1 MEAVFLKILN
11 MSITAS
17 WIALAVIAVRL
28 LLKKAPKWITVLM
41 WGLVGIRLVC
51 PFSLESIFSLIP
63 SAETV
68 PGDILYTNTPT
79 IHSGVEAFNS
89 VVNPIILDSL
99 APAAGASVHPI
110 RVIAFAASAIWIV
123 GIVAMFT
130 YTVVSYI
137 RIYRKVKEAVPY
149 KDNIRLCD
157 HVDTPFILGVIHPK
171 IYLPS
176 AMSEQDMKYV
186 IAHENTHLKRHDH
199 WWKPLGFL
207 LLTVYWFHPILWV
220 AYVLL
225 CRDIELA
232 CDEKVIQDMGTEN
245 KKPYS
250 DALINCSAPRRMIAA
265 CPLAFGEVGVK
276 ERVKSVLNYRKP
288 AFWIIVAAMIA
299 GIVLAVCF
307 LTNPA
312 ESTEFGLSGNNV
324 SDIDPENIVSKIQKI
339 EGLDDETLYINSD
352 VNGFGLY
359 LDSDFN
365 WSGSQTIQY
374 FFKKGSKTY
383 GAQLRIFQEKNT
395 CFVTDSSKLSQQKTA
410 FLLYYYLQAVKFLP
424 QEAIRQIAP
433 ADRYILRQIEEGTPS
448 DYSKVIT
455 YSSNGVGGID
465 GWYIHLQLEPLHEV
479 NGAYQG
485 TGDEVIQLFFG
496 YADGS
501 LTAGGN
507 DTLQSVRITLLR
519 EQYPQYFDLDAANGL
534 DVYVWQMAENRYSFG
549 VLPHSDTH
557 RDSSELLDLRGT
569 GADAMRQILSTY
581 HLDENDIHIIPW
593 QNPISSYIGEQWIA
607 ADGESIEE
615 KQANYV
621 DTIEDMLFGEQAQP
635 PDYGYPIYDS
645 LVFDIDGDGIEEYCV
660 LGYGRT
666 SGIFTFSLT
675 AGEAGAEQ
683 WKYNNVFCTAWYNLS
698 FVRCDDGVV
707 RVQGIDQTKETH
719 LFDISVIDGNLQL
732 SENGKDIS
740 MIKTYS
746 ASNS

>member
-1 MEAVFLKILN
+1 MDAVFLKILN

-41 WGLVGIRLVC
+41 WGLVGIRLIC

-79 IHSGVEAFNS
+79 IHSGVEAINS

-99 APAAGASVHPI
+99 AHAVGASVNPI
-110 RVIAFAASAIWIV
+110 QIIAFAASAIWIV
-123 GIVAMFT
+123 GIVAMSI

-137 RIYRKVKEAVPY
+137 RIQRKVKEAVPY
-149 KDNIRLCD
+149 QDNIRLCD
-157 HVDTPFILGVIHPK
+157 HVDTPFILGVIRPK

-207 LLTVYWFHPILWV
+207 LLTVYWFNPILWA

-232 CDEKVIQDMGTEN
+232 CDEKVIQDMGAEN

-250 DALINCSAPRRMIAA
+250 IALINCSVPRRMIAA

-288 AFWIIVAAMIA
+288 AFWIIAAAMIA

-312 ESTEFGLSGNNV
+312 ESPEFGMDGNNV
-324 SDIDPENIVSKIQKI
+324 SDQS
-339 EGLDDETLYINSD
+339 
-352 VNGFGLY
+352 
-359 LDSDFN
+359 
-365 WSGSQTIQY
+365 
-374 FFKKGSKTY
+374 
-383 GAQLRIFQEKNT
+383 LRIT
-395 CFVTDSSKLSQQKTA
+395 S
-410 FLLYYYLQAVKFLP
+410 
-424 QEAIRQIAP
+424 
-433 ADRYILRQIEEGTPS
+433 
-448 DYSKVIT
+448 
-455 YSSNGVGGID
+455 
-465 GWYIHLQLEPLHEV
+465 
-479 NGAYQG
+479 
-485 TGDEVIQLFFG
+485 
-496 YADGS
+496 
-501 LTAGGN
+501 
-507 DTLQSVRITLLR
+507 LR
-519 EQYPQYFDLDAANGL
+519 EEYPQYFDLDAANGL
-534 DVYVWQMAENRYSFG
+534 DVYVWQMAENSYWFG
-549 VLPHSDTH
+549 VLPHSDIH
-557 RDSSELLDLRGT
+557 RDWSELLELRGT
-569 GADAMRQILSTY
+569 GVDAMRQILSTY
-581 HLDENDIHIIPW
+581 HLDKNDIHIIPW

-615 KQANYV
+615 KQANYI
-621 DTIEDMLFGEQAQP
+621 DTVEGMLFGEQVQP
-635 PDYGYPIYDS
+635 LDDAYPIYDS
-645 LVFDIDGDGIEEYCV
+645 LVFDIDGDGIDEYCV

-666 SGIFTFSLT
+666 SGIFTFSFT
-675 AGEAGAEQ
+675 ASEVGAELS
-683 WKYNNVFCTAWYNLS
+683 KYHNVFCTAWYDLS
-698 FVRCDDGVV
+698 FVQCDDGVV
-707 RVQGIDQTKETH
+707 RVQGIDQTEETH

-732 SENGKDIS
+732 SEDGKDIS
-740 MIKTYS
+740 TIKTYP
-746 ASNS
+746 AGNS

>member
-1 MEAVFLKILN
+1 MDAVFLKILN

-41 WGLVGIRLVC
+41 WGLVGIRLIC

-79 IHSGVEAFNS
+79 IHSGVEAINS

-99 APAAGASVHPI
+99 APAVGASVNPI
-110 RVIAFAASAIWIV
+110 QIIAFAASAIWIV
-123 GIVAMFT
+123 GIVAMSI

-137 RIYRKVKEAVPY
+137 RIQRKVKEAVPY
-149 KDNIRLCD
+149 QDNIRLCD
-157 HVDTPFILGVIHPK
+157 HVDTPFILGVIRPK

-207 LLTVYWFHPILWV
+207 LLTVYWFNPILWA

-232 CDEKVIQDMGTEN
+232 CDEKVIQDMGAEN

-250 DALINCSAPRRMIAA
+250 IALINCSVPRRMIAA

-288 AFWIIVAAMIA
+288 AFWIIAAAMIA

-312 ESTEFGLSGNNV
+312 ESPEFGMDGNNV
-324 SDIDPENIVSKIQKI
+324 SDQS
-339 EGLDDETLYINSD
+339 
-352 VNGFGLY
+352 
-359 LDSDFN
+359 
-365 WSGSQTIQY
+365 
-374 FFKKGSKTY
+374 
-383 GAQLRIFQEKNT
+383 LRIT
-395 CFVTDSSKLSQQKTA
+395 S
-410 FLLYYYLQAVKFLP
+410 
-424 QEAIRQIAP
+424 
-433 ADRYILRQIEEGTPS
+433 
-448 DYSKVIT
+448 
-455 YSSNGVGGID
+455 
-465 GWYIHLQLEPLHEV
+465 
-479 NGAYQG
+479 
-485 TGDEVIQLFFG
+485 
-496 YADGS
+496 
-501 LTAGGN
+501 
-507 DTLQSVRITLLR
+507 LR
-519 EQYPQYFDLDAANGL
+519 EEYPQYFDLDAANGL
-534 DVYVWQMAENRYSFG
+534 DVYVWQMAENSYWFG
-549 VLPHSDTH
+549 VLPHSDIH
-557 RDSSELLDLRGT
+557 RDWSELLELRGT
-569 GADAMRQILSTY
+569 GVDAMRQILSTY
-581 HLDENDIHIIPW
+581 HLDKNDIHIIPW

-615 KQANYV
+615 KQANYI
-621 DTIEDMLFGEQAQP
+621 DTVEGMLFGEQVQP
-635 PDYGYPIYDS
+635 LDDAYPIYDS
-645 LVFDIDGDGIEEYCV
+645 LVFDIDGDGIDEYCV

-666 SGIFTFSLT
+666 SGIFTFSFT
-675 AGEAGAEQ
+675 ASEVGAELS
-683 WKYNNVFCTAWYNLS
+683 KYHNVFCTAWYDLS
-698 FVRCDDGVV
+698 FVQCDDGVV
-707 RVQGIDQTKETH
+707 RVQGIDQTEETH

-732 SENGKDIS
+732 SEDGKDIS
-740 MIKTYS
+740 TIKTYP
-746 ASNS
+746 AGNS